1 MRFHRQRRT
10 APIAIAI
17 PHLSD
22 GHAWGEAAWTA
33 QDLCAVP
40 EEQVAPRPEPAPV
53 IPAPVVVARRPRRQ
67 RPTRRI
73 LVAVLTLGVLGMFT
87 GYGSYSAFTSTTS
100 NTGDTLAAGTVA
112 IADNDGAGTLVTLAN
127 AKPTSTD
134 TGCITV
140 NYTGSLAA
148 NVGIYVSSL
157 TGTGLGA
164 YVTLTVTRGSF
175 SPSAPAFRSCTNF
188 VADATNYIGSGAGVI
203 YSGNLSAFPTTY
215 ATGLEPTTGSPATWT
230 NGDSHVYKFTI
241 TVQDNNS
248 AQGLTATAG
257 FTWEARNT

>member
-1 MRFHRQRRT
+1 VRT
-10 APIAIAI
+10 GWSTKRLLLA
-17 PHLSD
+17 
-22 GHAWGEAAWTA
+22 
-33 QDLCAVP
+33 
-40 EEQVAPRPEPAPV
+40 
-53 IPAPVVVARRPRRQ
+53 VVVMGW
-67 RPTRRI
+67 
-73 LVAVLTLGVLGMFT
+73 VAAAV
-87 GYGSYSAFTSTTS
+87 GYGSYSAFTATTS

-112 IADNDGAGTLVTLAN
+112 ISDNDGAGTLVTLSN
-127 AKPTSTD
+127 AKPGSTD

-140 NYTGSLAA
+140 TYTGSLAA
-148 NVGIYVSSL
+148 NVGLYVSSL

-188 VADATNYIGSGAGVI
+188 VADGTNYIGAGNGVI
-203 YSGNLSAFPTTY
+203 YNGNLSAFPTTY
-215 ATGLEPTTGSPATWT
+215 AGGLEPTSGSPATWNNT
-230 NGDSHVYKFTI
+230 DSHVYKFTV

>member
-1 MRFHRQRRT
+1 MRRALKRF
-10 APIAIAI
+10 APF
-17 PHLSD
+17 
-22 GHAWGEAAWTA
+22 
-33 QDLCAVP
+33 
-40 EEQVAPRPEPAPV
+40 PAHPTKRLLL
-53 IPAPVVVARRPRRQ
+53 AVVV
-67 RPTRRI
+67 I
-73 LVAVLTLGVLGMFT
+73 GWVAAAV
-87 GYGSYSAFTSTTS
+87 GYGSYSAFTATTS

-112 IADNDGAGTLVTLAN
+112 IADNDGSGTLVTLSN
-127 AKPTSTD
+127 AKPNDTD

-148 NVGIYVSSL
+148 NVSLYVSSL

-188 VADATNYIGSGAGVI
+188 VADGTNYIGAGNGVI
-203 YSGNLSAFPTTY
+203 YNGNLSVFPTTY
-215 ATGLEPTTGSPATWT
+215 AGGLEPTSGSPATWN
-230 NGDSHVYKFTI
+230 NGDSHVYKFTV
-241 TVQDNNS
+241 TLQNNNS

>member
-1 MRFHRQRRT
+1 MRRALKRFAVFAAAGAVVAWTLGYVRDRRT
-10 APIAIAI
+10 RQVHIRPSTPVRELPAAP
-17 PHLSD
+17 
-22 GHAWGEAAWTA
+22 T
-33 QDLCAVP
+33 
-40 EEQVAPRPEPAPV
+40 APRVESPRKRTRWSTKRLLLA
-53 IPAPVVVARRPRRQ
+53 VVV
-67 RPTRRI
+67 I
-73 LVAVLTLGVLGMFT
+73 GWVAAAV
-87 GYGSYSAFTSTTS
+87 GYGSYSAFTATTS

-112 IADNDGAGTLVTLAN
+112 IADNDGSGTLVTLSN
-127 AKPTSTD
+127 AKPNDTD

-148 NVGIYVSSL
+148 NVGLYVSSL

-188 VADATNYIGSGAGVI
+188 VADGTNYIGAGNGVI
-203 YSGNLSAFPTTY
+203 YNGNLSVFPTTY
-215 ATGLEPTTGSPATWT
+215 AGGLEPTSGSPATWN
-230 NGDSHVYKFTI
+230 NGDSHVYKFTV
-241 TVQDNNS
+241 TLQNNNS